1 MGLQVGGD
9 SQGPGSHLNS
19 EINVTPFVDVMLVL
33 LVIFMVTMPLVNAG
47 VDIDIPEVNAQNI
60 DDPTGKLTLQI
71 GKDRKLFLGADK
83 TKMQISWASLRVKLE
98 TNARVQADKTLWIA
112 AEKSLPYEIVVTAM
126 AEARA
131 AGVSRL
137 MMLTDPSD
145 ALDPAKLDA
154 HNPTTR

>member
-60 DDPTGKLTLQI
+60 DDPNKLTLRI
-71 GKDRKLFLGADK
+71 GKDRKLFLGADQTK
-83 TKMQISWASLRVKLE
+83 TQISWATLRTKLA

-112 AEKSLPYEIVVTAM
+112 AEKSLPYEIIVTAM

-131 AGVSRL
+131 AGVTKL

-145 ALDPAKLDA
+145 ALEPAALDKSA
-154 HNPTTR
+154 SPTP